1 MEIALYILAAIAFSI
16 FAARKSAYFAATQYW
31 GLKLSYSKTTI
42 DSLTANTRIS
52 HYLKETNLNGLQNAI
67 STRRQKS
74 KRIISGVLNLLFFF
88 VGATLFEWYIPIL
101 TLLAIL
107 ILKNLIRQMLPSPD
121 STQSLE
127 KVIAEMEKEAKIFEE
142 QEKLQEKEASD
153 FFISQLRII
162 HA

>member
-1 MEIALYILAAIAFSI
+1 MYAI
-16 FAARKSAYFAATQYW
+16 R
-31 GLKLSYSKTTI
+31 SY
-42 DSLTANTRIS
+42 
-52 HYLKETNLNGLQNAI
+52 YG
-67 STRRQKS
+67 QKS

-101 TLLAIL
+101 TLLGIL

-121 STQSLE
+121 SPQSLE

-162 HA
+162 HT